1 MGVVRFYACAGD
13 PVLVALRL
21 VHKALREPDPA
32 LWVTGDATAL
42 QALSRALWSG
52 DGFVAHAPPGASERV
67 RQCSRLIL
75 STEPPEQPPG
85 LLISLEALDTDAA
98 GLTAQR
104 HFDVFGGGQ
113 AQRDAARERFRWHQR
128 QGVQP
133 ESVQV

>member
-1 MGVVRFYACAGD
+1 MDFLRNAGEC
-13 PVLVALRL
+13 RL
-21 VHKALREPDPA
+21 
-32 LWVTGDATAL
+32 G
-42 QALSRALWSG
+42 
-52 DGFVAHAPPGASERV
+52 GAG
-67 RQCSRLIL
+67 
-75 STEPPEQPPG
+75 EPPEQPPG

>member
-67 RQCSRLIL
+67 RKCSRLIL
-75 STEPPEQPPG
+75 STEPPVEPPD

-98 GLTAQR
+98 GRTAQR
-104 HFDVFGGGQ
+104 YFDVFGDGQ
-113 AQRDAARERFRWHQR
+113 AQRNAARERFRWHQR